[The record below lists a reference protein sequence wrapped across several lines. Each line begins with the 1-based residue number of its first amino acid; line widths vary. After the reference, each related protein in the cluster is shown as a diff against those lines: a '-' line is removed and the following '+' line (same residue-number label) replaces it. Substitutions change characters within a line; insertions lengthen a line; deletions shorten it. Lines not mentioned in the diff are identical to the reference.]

1 MRNIFLIISL
11 LVATH
16 THAQNKVDVL
26 VLGASAAGTA
36 CAIQAARS
44 AEGAPGGLKI
54 MLIEASE
61 NVLSGV
67 NPTFNEPAFDSGIW
81 KQWQEA
87 YHLSNDTLTSGKIKV
102 AKVSELRFF
111 KNTAVKTNA
120 QNTLQQIVKNLKN
133 LTFHKN
139 TQVLGI
145 VAKKNG
151 WLIKVLLNG
160 VTQEIKT
167 KILVDATAYPN
178 VSPLIKYGIIKLNN
192 EGAINS
198 LASYTKT
205 DNNKNLYRTSVGAG
219 TNGTALYYF
228 PAGMFIPLDKENLM
242 VITPQSAT
250 TGFDKNA
257 FDNIA
262 LQLSLGQGAGVLAA
276 YAPFFDIALN
286 KANVRMLQSEVLNYK
301 GQLLPI
307 KDVAVQ
313 DSAYKAIQ
321 QVIISG
327 FLKPNLDKGLFYP
340 DSLVSMSEIKPIMTE
355 LYTRSK
361 IWYLENTTAVLNLE
375 NLIALISFISA
386 REVIDISPEI
396 STKWNKKYGFNTPFD
411 IKKPLSRKQF
421 ALVVNDYLQPYKVRV
436 NFNGDFLK

>member
-1 MRNIFLIISL
+1 MRNIFLIIL
-11 LVATH
+11 LFVVAN

-26 VLGASAAGTA
+26 VLGASAAGAA

-61 NVLSGV
+61 NLLSGV
-67 NPTFNEPAFDSGIW
+67 NPTFNEPAYDSGIW
-81 KQWQEA
+81 KEWQEA
-87 YHLSNDTLTSGKIKV
+87 YHLSNDTLKNGKIKM

-151 WLIKVLLNG
+151 WVVKVLLNG
-160 VTQEIKT
+160 LIQEIKT
-167 KILVDATAYPN
+167 KILVDATEYAH
-178 VSPLIKYGIIKLNN
+178 VSPLSKYGIIKLSD
-192 EGAINS
+192 EGKINS
-198 LASYTKT
+198 LVTYSPIEP
-205 DNNKNLYRTSVGAG
+205 NKNIYRTSIGAG

-228 PAGMFIPLDKENLM
+228 PAGMFIPLGKENLM
-242 VITPQSAT
+242 VITAQT
-250 TGFDKNA
+250 NTVGFDKNA
-257 FDNIA
+257 FNNIA

-276 YAPFFDIALN
+276 YAPFFGIAL
-286 KANVRMLQSEVLNYK
+286 KDANVRVLQSEVLNYK

-313 DSAYKAIQ
+313 DSAYKALQ

-327 FLKPNLDKGLFYP
+327 FFKLNMDNGLFYP
-340 DSLVSMSEIKPIMTE
+340 DSLVSMNEIKPIMNE

-375 NLIALISFISA
+375 NIIALISFISA

-396 STKWNKKYGFNTPFD
+396 SSKWNKKYGFNTPFD
-411 IKKPLSRKQF
+411 IKKPLTRKQF